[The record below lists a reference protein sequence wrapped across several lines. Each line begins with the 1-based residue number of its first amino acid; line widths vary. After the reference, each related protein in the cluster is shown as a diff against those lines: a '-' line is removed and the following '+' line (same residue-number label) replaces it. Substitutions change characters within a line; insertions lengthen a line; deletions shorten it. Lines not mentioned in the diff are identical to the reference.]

1 MFDNFDEKSE
11 GSFVHRLIY
20 PHFGA
25 DKPLKLPLEPND
37 RVGVRRLRTMKAYL
51 VRAEQLHR

>member
-1 MFDNFDEKSE
+1 
-11 GSFVHRLIY
+11 
-20 PHFGA
+20 
-25 DKPLKLPLEPND
+25 LKLPLEPND

>member
-1 MFDNFDEKSE
+1 MFNNFDGKSE

-25 DKPLKLPLEPND
+25 DKLLKLPREPNE
-37 RVGVRRLRTMKAYL
+37 RVGVRRLRAMTAYL